1 MSNALVI
8 DTSTNRT
15 LVGIVSGGALLF
27 EAHHDDPLGHGE
39 ALPKLVQQALENLEN
54 NAQIDSVIVGMGP
67 GPFTGLRVGI
77 SFAQSFAFA
86 RGIPWVGV
94 CGLDAIASEISVP
107 EFFVAIDA
115 RRKEVFFARYV
126 AGVRSTEP
134 GVAQPSQ
141 LIKIAIPIFGEATGE
156 FPSALGL
163 AKTAESGLT
172 YRAPVYV
179 RRPDAY
185 PPPTGVKFRPMF
197 QPDLVPAFALEK
209 SIYKSDAWT
218 MAQFKE
224 EFAAKDR
231 TYLVAEFGG
240 ALIAYA
246 GAVNLA
252 GTCDVLTL
260 SVAEEHRKK
269 GIGREML
276 RRLIDWART
285 QKCEAIMLEVRVG
298 NEEAMPLYESFGF
311 IEISR
316 RANYYGPGKTAIVMR
331 KELQ

>member
-1 MSNALVI
+1 MSTSLII
-8 DTSTNRT
+8 DTSTDRT
-15 LVGIVSGGALLF
+15 LVAILSDGILQF
-27 EAHHDDPLGHGE
+27 EAHHDDALGHGE
-39 ALPKLVQQALENLEN
+39 VLPKLVQEAL
-54 NAQIDSVIVGMGP
+54 AKPSQIDSVIVGMGP

-86 RGIPWVGV
+86 RAIPWIGV
-94 CGLDAIASEISVP
+94 CGLDAIASEISAA

-115 RRKEVFFARYV
+115 RRKEVFYGRYLNGARI
-126 AGVRSTEP
+126 GEP
-134 GVAQPSQ
+134 AVCQPSQ
-141 LIKIAIPIFGEATGE
+141 LTKWNLPIYGEATGE
-156 FPSALGL
+156 YPSALGL
-163 AKTAESGLT
+163 AKVAMNNST
-172 YRAPVYV
+172 YRSPIYV

-185 PPPTGVKFRPMF
+185 PAPTGVKFRQML
-197 QPDLVPAFALEK
+197 QPDLVTAFALEK
-209 SIYKSDAWT
+209 SVYKSEAWT

-231 TYLVAEFGG
+231 IYVVAEYSGEV
-240 ALIAYA
+240 IAYA

-260 SVAEEHRKK
+260 TVAEEHRKK

-285 QKCEAIMLEVRVG
+285 QKCEVIMLEVRVG

-311 IEISR
+311 IKISR
-316 RANYYGPGKTAIVMR
+316 RADYYGPGKTAIVMR

>member
-1 MSNALVI
+1 MNHSLVI

-15 LVGIVSGGALLF
+15 LVGIVSEGTLLF
-27 EAHHDDPLGHGE
+27 EAHHDDALGHGE
-39 ALPKLVQQALENLEN
+39 ALPKLVQQALANTV
-54 NAQIDSVIVGMGP
+54 QIDSVIVGMGP

-94 CGLDAIASEISVP
+94 CGLDAIASQISDS
-107 EFFVAIDA
+107 EFFVEVDA
-115 RRKEVFFARYV
+115 RRKEVFFARYKTGERI
-126 AGVRSTEP
+126 AEP
-134 GVAQPSQ
+134 GVCQPSQ
-141 LIKIAIPIFGEATGE
+141 LAKVEIPTYGEATGE

-163 AKTAESGLT
+163 AKIAERGAHYL
-172 YRAPVYV
+172 APIYV

-185 PPPTGVKFRPMF
+185 PPPAGVKFRPML
-197 QPDLVPAFALEK
+197 QLDLVPAFALEK
-209 SIYKSDAWT
+209 SVYKSDAWT

-224 EFAAKDR
+224 EFAAKER

-240 ALIAYA
+240 SVIGYS

-260 SVAEEHRKK
+260 TVAQEHRQK

-285 QKCEAIMLEVRVG
+285 QKCEAIMLEVRVA

-316 RANYYGPGKTAIVMR
+316 RSDYYGPGKTAIVMR